1 MIRSIFLVGTLIS
14 SIFLSVA
21 LGCGIS
27 THTEIGYRAI
37 EYLGYSDQESA
48 KFIRDILLNNQV

>member
-1 MIRSIFLVGTLIS
+1 MFLNGISVFIFIPVT
-14 SIFLSVA
+14 

-37 EYLGYSDQESA
+37 EYFGYSDQESA
-48 KFIRDILLNNQV
+48 KFIRNILLNHQV